1 MQIGSLHLEA
11 QNLKFSRL
19 LPTHEAPQKKPK
31 TSSSSGAGRRG
42 LTATSPEK
50 QRRRRRRATK
60 ATSHRRR
67 CDPREW
73 FVPSLDATSRV
84 GSWHVDPRRLNLLRL
99 INYYYDSTRV
109 VSNNESSQKA
119 SAHLRSW
126 DEPQVFFYFYR
137 QILRRQKKKSREHY
151 TEMMIKQNITAFA
164 SHHLINH
171 SRLQYFDYLLYWLE
185 L

>member
-137 QILRRQKKKSREHY
+137 QILRRQKKK
-151 TEMMIKQNITAFA
+151 IKRTLHRNDDKAKYYSICISS
-164 SHHLINH
+164 SH
-171 SRLQYFDYLLYWLE
+171 
-185 L
+185 